1 LTQTL
6 TGRLDAVGRRLDALA
21 GAVNTVRPALADFYN
36 SLTDEQ
42 KARFNVIGRAS
53 PAATPQGETR
63 SGG

>member
-1 LTQTL
+1 MMPL
-6 TGRLDAVGRRLDALA
+6 RRDEH
-21 GAVNTVRPALADFYN
+21 VKPALTNFYN

-53 PAATPQGETR
+53 PSATPQGETR